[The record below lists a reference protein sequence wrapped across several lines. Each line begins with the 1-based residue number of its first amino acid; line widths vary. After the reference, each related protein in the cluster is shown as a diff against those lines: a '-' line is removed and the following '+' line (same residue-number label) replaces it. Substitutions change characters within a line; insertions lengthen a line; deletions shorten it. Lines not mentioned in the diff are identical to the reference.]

1 MGMVRVKR
9 LVLAASVSL
18 LMAPAAQA
26 GLLSKWDELTVKGG
40 ELESCPGVTLE
51 QQADSFFKDPEWSAG
66 KAADGRK
73 LVNVSGTFT
82 YGDRPVRGLLQMWI
96 QGEEFSVEALEING
110 QPQSDLMI
118 DALLD
123 KMCEAAKEEVAPQTA
138 LRGKQP
144 LPFIGKRSF
153 NFAGGSGT
161 ERYITIQQSG
171 LTVIESC
178 GASLMDD
185 NGNFQEPSCSVD
197 WKGPFATPL
206 KTSSAIYR
214 VEKERIYQIEPDG
227 SPARDCMASREDC
240 SVSLYE

>member
-1 MGMVRVKR
+1 MNR
-9 LVLAASVSL
+9 LNSTTLAVMISL
-18 LMAPAAQA
+18 LTAPAAQA
-26 GLLSKWDELTVKGG
+26 GLLSKLDEFTVKGG
-40 ELESCPGVTLE
+40 ELESCPCVTLE

-82 YGDRPVRGLLQMWI
+82 YGDRPVRGLLQMWV

-110 QPQSDLMI
+110 QPQPDVMI
-118 DALLD
+118 DALLE
-123 KMCEAAKEEVAPQTA
+123 KMCEAAKEEVVPQTA
-138 LRGKQP
+138 QQGKQG

-153 NFAGGSGT
+153 NFAGGNGT
-161 ERYITIQQSG
+161 ERYITIQQNG

-185 NGNFQEPSCSVD
+185 SGNFQEPSCSVD

-206 KTSSAIYR
+206 KTSSAMYR
-214 VEKERIYQIEPDG
+214 VDKERIYQIEPDG
-227 SPARDCMASREDC
+227 SPARDCMASSEDC

>member
-9 LVLAASVSL
+9 LVLVASVSL

-51 QQADSFFKDPEWSAG
+51 QQADSFFKDPDWSAG
-66 KAADGRK
+66 TAADGRK

-82 YGDRPVRGLLQMWI
+82 YMERPVRGMLQMWV
-96 QGEEFSVEALEING
+96 QGEGFSVEALEING
-110 QPQSDLMI
+110 QPQPEIMI

-123 KMCEAAKEEVAPQTA
+123 KMCEAAKEEAAPQTA
-138 LRGKQP
+138 QRGKQP

-161 ERYITIQQSG
+161 EQYITIQQNG
-171 LTVIESC
+171 KTVIESC

-185 NGNFQEPSCSVD
+185 NGNFQDPSCSVD
-197 WKGPFATPL
+197 WTGTFATPL
-206 KTSSAIYR
+206 KTSSAMYR
-214 VEKERIYQIEPDG
+214 IEKDRIYQIEPDG
-227 SPARDCMASREDC
+227 SPAKDCLASREDC

>member
-1 MGMVRVKR
+1 MGMVKVKK

-51 QQADSFFKDPEWSAG
+51 QQADSFFHDPDWSAG

-82 YGDRPVRGLLQMWI
+82 YLERPVRGLLQMWV
-96 QGEEFSVEALEING
+96 QGEGFSVEALEING
-110 QPQSDLMI
+110 QPQPDVMI
-118 DALLD
+118 DALLS
-123 KMCEAAKEEVAPQTA
+123 KMCEAAKEEAAPQTA

-153 NFAGGSGT
+153 NFAGGRGT
-161 ERYITIQQSG
+161 ERYITIQQNG
-171 LTVIESC
+171 QTVIESC

-185 NGNFQEPSCSVD
+185 NGNFQDPSCSVD
-197 WKGPFATPL
+197 WTGTFATPL
-206 KTSSAIYR
+206 KTSSAMYR
-214 VEKERIYQIEPDG
+214 IEKDRIYQIEPDG
-227 SPARDCMASREDC
+227 SPAKDCLASREDC

>member
-1 MGMVRVKR
+1 MNIISG
-9 LVLAASVSL
+9 SL
-18 LMAPAAQA
+18 TAIICLLLTVPAAQA
-26 GLLSKWDELTVKGG
+26 GMFNKLDELTVKGG

-110 QPQSDLMI
+110 QPQPDLMI

-123 KMCEAAKEEVAPQTA
+123 KMCEAAKEEVSPQTTQQGA
-138 LRGKQP
+138 QRI
-144 LPFIGKRSF
+144 PFIGKRSF

-161 ERYITIQQSG
+161 ERYITIQQNG
-171 LTVIESC
+171 LTEIESC

-185 NGNFQEPSCSVD
+185 NGNFREPSCSVD
-197 WKGPFATPL
+197 WKGPFAIPL

-214 VEKERIYQIEPDG
+214 VEEDRIYQIEQDG

>member
-9 LVLAASVSL
+9 LVLVASVSL

-51 QQADSFFKDPEWSAG
+51 QQADSFFKDPDWSAG
-66 KAADGRK
+66 TAADGRK

-82 YGDRPVRGLLQMWI
+82 YMERPVRGMLQMWV
-96 QGEEFSVEALEING
+96 QGEGFSVEALEING
-110 QPQSDLMI
+110 QPQPEIMI

-123 KMCEAAKEEVAPQTA
+123 KMCEAAKEEAAPQTA
-138 LRGKQP
+138 QRGKQP

-161 ERYITIQQSG
+161 EQYITIQQNG
-171 LTVIESC
+171 KTVIESC

-185 NGNFQEPSCSVD
+185 NGNFQDPSCSVD
-197 WKGPFATPL
+197 WTGTFATPL
-206 KTSSAIYR
+206 KTSSAMYR
-214 VEKERIYQIEPDG
+214 IEKDRIYQIEPDG
-227 SPARDCMASREDC
+227 SPAKECLASREDC

>member
-1 MGMVRVKR
+1 MGMVMIKKI
-9 LVLAASVSL
+9 VLAASVSL
-18 LMAPAAQA
+18 LMAPVAQA

-51 QQADSFFKDPEWSAG
+51 QQADSFFQDPEWSAG

-110 QPQSDLMI
+110 QPQPDVMI
-118 DALLD
+118 DALLE
-123 KMCEAAKEEVAPQTA
+123 KMCEAAKEEIVPQTA
-138 LRGKQP
+138 QQGNQR

-153 NFAGGSGT
+153 NFAGGNGT
-161 ERYITIQQSG
+161 EEFITIQKNG

-185 NGNFQEPSCSVD
+185 KGNFQAPSCSVN
-197 WKGPFATPL
+197 WKGPFTTPL

-214 VEKERIYQIEPDG
+214 VEKDRIYQIEPDG

>member
-66 KAADGRK
+66 KATDGRK

-110 QPQSDLMI
+110 QPQPDVMI

-123 KMCEAAKEEVAPQTA
+123 KMCEAARSQHPKEVK
-138 LRGKQP
+138 GKTQARTD
-144 LPFIGKRSF
+144 LPFVGKRRF
-153 NFAGGSGT
+153 NFSGGSGT
-161 ERYITIQQSG
+161 AEFITIQSNG
-171 LTVIESC
+171 HTVVESC
-178 GASLMDD
+178 GSV
-185 NGNFQEPSCSVD
+185 CSID
-197 WKGPFATPL
+197 FEGPFTNPF
-206 KTSSAIYR
+206 KTQYGIYR
-214 VEKERIYQIEPDG
+214 VEAKRIFELDEKGRGKTCQKELGEP
-227 SPARDCMASREDC
+227 RDTGC
-240 SVSLYE
+240 SVELYIAQ

>member
-1 MGMVRVKR
+1 MNR
-9 LVLAASVSL
+9 LNSTTLAVMISL

-26 GLLSKWDELTVKGG
+26 GLLNKWDELTVKTG

-123 KMCEAAKEEVAPQTA
+123 KMCEAAKEEAAPKQLYMGNSPSPSSASVASTLLVEAA
-138 LRGKQP
+138 LRSSS
-144 LPFIGKRSF
+144 RS
-153 NFAGGSGT
+153 
-161 ERYITIQQSG
+161 
-171 LTVIESC
+171 
-178 GASLMDD
+178 
-185 NGNFQEPSCSVD
+185 
-197 WKGPFATPL
+197 
-206 KTSSAIYR
+206 
-214 VEKERIYQIEPDG
+214 
-227 SPARDCMASREDC
+227 SRAA
-240 SVSLYE
+240 

>member
-66 KAADGRK
+66 KATDGRK

-82 YGDRPVRGLLQMWI
+82 YGDRPVRGLLQMWV
-96 QGEEFSVEALEING
+96 QGEEFSVEALEVNG
-110 QPQSDLMI
+110 QPQPDVMI

-123 KMCEAAKEEVAPQTA
+123 KMCEAARSQHTKEVKGKTQT
-138 LRGKQP
+138 RTD
-144 LPFIGKRSF
+144 LPFVGKRRF
-153 NFAGGSGT
+153 NFSGGSGT
-161 ERYITIQQSG
+161 AEFITIQSNG
-171 LTVIESC
+171 HTVVESC
-178 GASLMDD
+178 GS
-185 NGNFQEPSCSVD
+185 ECSID
-197 WKGPFATPL
+197 FEGPFTNPL
-206 KTSSAIYR
+206 KTQYGSYR
-214 VEKERIYQIEPDG
+214 VEAKRIFELDEKGRSKTCQKELGEP
-227 SPARDCMASREDC
+227 RDTRC
-240 SVSLYE
+240 SVELYVAQ

>member
-51 QQADSFFKDPEWSAG
+51 QQADSFFKDPDWSAG
-66 KAADGRK
+66 TAADGRK

-82 YGDRPVRGLLQMWI
+82 YMERPARGMLQMWV
-96 QGEEFSVEALEING
+96 QGEGFSVETLEING
-110 QPQSDLMI
+110 QPQPEIMI

-123 KMCEAAKEEVAPQTA
+123 KMCEAAKEEAAPQTA

-161 ERYITIQQSG
+161 EQYITIQQNG
-171 LTVIESC
+171 KTVIESC

-185 NGNFQEPSCSVD
+185 NGNFQDPSCSVD
-197 WKGPFATPL
+197 WTGTFATPL
-206 KTSSAIYR
+206 KTSSAMYR
-214 VEKERIYQIEPDG
+214 IEKDLPDR
-227 SPARDCMASREDC
+227 ARWQPSKRLLGIKRGLQRQ
-240 SVSLYE
+240 SV

>member
-40 ELESCPGVTLE
+40 ELESCLGVTLE
-51 QQADSFFKDPEWSAG
+51 QQADSFFKDPDWSAG
-66 KAADGRK
+66 TSADGRK

-82 YGDRPVRGLLQMWI
+82 YMERPVRGMLQMWV
-96 QGEEFSVEALEING
+96 QGEGFSVEALEING
-110 QPQSDLMI
+110 QPQPEIMI

-123 KMCEAAKEEVAPQTA
+123 KMCEAAKEEAAPQTA
-138 LRGKQP
+138 QRGKQP

-153 NFAGGSGT
+153 NFAGGNGT
-161 ERYITIQQSG
+161 ERYITIQQNG
-171 LTVIESC
+171 QTVIESC

-185 NGNFQEPSCSVD
+185 NGNFQDPSCSVD
-197 WKGPFATPL
+197 WTGTFATPL
-206 KTSSAIYR
+206 KTSSAMYR
-214 VEKERIYQIEPDG
+214 IEKDRIYQIEPDG
-227 SPARDCMASREDC
+227 SPAKDCLASREDC